1 MKSTTY
7 APQLAVTA
15 ADARPCASVVSVVTA
30 TCSTA
35 IARMRDLIDAGFVG
49 NGTPVVLAAST
60 TGWLPQHQMKRRTR
74 LLGVRLT

>member
-7 APQLAVTA
+7 APQPAVMA
-15 ADARPCASVVSVVTA
+15 AGARPCASGLSVLTA

-35 IARMRDLIDAGFVG
+35 IARMRDLMDAGFVG
-49 NGTPVVLAAST
+49 NGIPVVLAAST
-60 TGWLPQHQMKRRTR
+60 TGWLPQHQTKRRTR